1 PEHPR
6 PGPPRPAGLCQWR
19 RLPVRLRDPRPARGR
34 TRVDPRSPALAP
46 ADASGQPQ
54 PQPVQRRG
62 RARVRGLAPARVRR
76 RQLIPPQP
84 RVQRDPPR
92 DPPAPEPASHPLAV
106 TTMSTFQHIAKART
120 EAVLADASPGH
131 PPAIPGPPGKRPD
144 NPPDISR
151 ILLIFQQL
159 WRACGNPCCT
169 ATARKGVSATSF
181 LD

>member
-1 PEHPR
+1 
-6 PGPPRPAGLCQWR
+6 
-19 RLPVRLRDPRPARGR
+19 
-34 TRVDPRSPALAP
+34 P
-46 ADASGQPQ
+46 ADAPGQPQ

-106 TTMSTFQHIAKART
+106 TTMSTLSAYRQGQDRSCPGRC
-120 EAVLADASPGH
+120 LAGTSTGHSRSTRETPGQ
-131 PPAIPGPPGKRPD
+131 
-144 NPPDISR
+144 PPDISR